1 MTAGVGMAARS
12 RTRPRGI
19 ITGGRVGSVSQAG
32 RIAQA
37 AKDAR

>member
-1 MTAGVGMAARS
+1 MTARGRQK
-12 RTRPRGI
+12 RRGI

-32 RIAQA
+32 RMAQA